1 MREAMKYTTHLLLLA
16 ALLLCPAMLSA
27 QSEELKPAER
37 SEMVSTALRMRVR
50 WLEDHLKV
58 DPCSVAAATGDTAF
72 MSRMDPRVQH
82 LFLDLPFTPGCKP
95 VSLELGGRFVQVISV
110 RGVPGAVMVRMLVR
124 GVGIGTLP
132 QEYRLSAGRW
142 TIQIEPPSA
151 TSDAS
156 SPLDPVPRRPPER

>member
-1 MREAMKYTTHLLLLA
+1 MKCTTDLLLPV
-16 ALLLCPAMLSA
+16 ALLRCPAMLAA
-27 QSEELKPAER
+27 QSEALEPAER

-50 WLEDHLKV
+50 WIEDHLYV
-58 DPCSVAAATGDTAF
+58 DPRSVAAATGDTAF
-72 MSRMDPRVQH
+72 MSRMDPRVDH
-82 LFLDLPFTPGCKP
+82 LFLDLPFTPRCKP
-95 VSLELGGRFVQVISV
+95 VSQELGGRFVQVISV

-156 SPLDPVPRRPPER
+156 SPLDPVPRRPPDR